1 MTIFGRPGSRSFQ
14 FPSHTPTQV
23 YRTAS
28 RLPPLRIHAFPHG
41 QQVSPHC
48 PARRISTHPRG
59 RSRLEERHP
68 LHRQQGQSL
77 RQLQHARVLG
87 SRDAQIAI
95 DAHGVG
101 SPVTATSSASEPLI
115 AAKPA
120 LGPTPLL
127 APEWKTALQRWRL
140 EQRYPTI
147 VSGIR
152 EGFDVGLPK
161 IDKTFIPP
169 NHKSA
174 TKDPATVEAKISKEL
189 AAGRYCG
196 PFSQTECEQYLG
208 GSFQSSSISLAP
220 KPPDGWRFIQDA
232 SFPRDDPR
240 HTSINS
246 QINSNDWP
254 CTWSGIQT
262 VIWQILQLPPSA
274 QAGARDVRPAYR
286 AINLHPSQWAA
297 AVVQWQG
304 RYYVDKALAFG
315 MSSSA
320 GAWGVVG
327 DALAD
332 VLRAHGIGPVLKW
345 VDDYLFFRVPPAE
358 LPRLNTERLLLH
370 ARVQPMHR
378 GGCRF
383 WLDGERELSE
393 DFARPLRD
401 VGEGSNWTYS
411 FKHVDD
417 VCLALG
423 VPWSDEKEQS
433 FRSVVTYY
441 GVEFDLPHRSISL
454 PERKRKSLLDTIAA
468 WRGQPKHTRD
478 DTESLLG
485 QLQFATHRSHID
497 VAVVSG
503 LPLSLSAR
511 RDSNAIWPGGERSSR
526 VERAVVS
533 RSFANDLYL
542 HDPGLFTDA
551 CGSGAG
557 VVLDGRVAAYAVW
570 IRSQLAQR
578 RARHHVGRSHRGR
591 AWTAAPGGSGHASRT
606 CAPLH

>member
-240 HTSINS
+240 HTSIKS

-262 VIWQILQLPPSA
+262 VIWQILQLPPTA
-274 QAGARDVRPAYR
+274 QAGARDVRSAYR

-345 VDDYLFFRVPPAE
+345 VDDYL
-358 LPRLNTERLLLH
+358 
-370 ARVQPMHR
+370 
-378 GGCRF
+378 
-383 WLDGERELSE
+383 S
-393 DFARPLRD
+393 FA
-401 VGEGSNWTYS
+401 
-411 FKHVDD
+411 
-417 VCLALG
+417 
-423 VPWSDEKEQS
+423 
-433 FRSVVTYY
+433 
-441 GVEFDLPHRSISL
+441 SL
-454 PERKRKSLLDTIAA
+454 PPNYPASTPSVSSFTPASSLCTVVVAGSGSMGKGSS
-468 WRGQPKHTRD
+468 RR
-478 DTESLLG
+478 
-485 QLQFATHRSHID
+485 HID

-511 RDSNAIWPGGERSSR
+511 RDSNAIWPGGERSSS

-591 AWTAAPGGSGHASRT
+591 AWTATPGGSGHASRT